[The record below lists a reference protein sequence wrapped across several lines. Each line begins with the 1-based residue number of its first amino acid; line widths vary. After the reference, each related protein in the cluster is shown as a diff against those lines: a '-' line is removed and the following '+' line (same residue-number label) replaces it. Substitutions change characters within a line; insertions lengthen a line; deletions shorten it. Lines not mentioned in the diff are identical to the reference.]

1 MPTKPWSTARLADA
15 NITLGI
21 DLIDL
26 LRTISSASSNAEARV
41 QAATSLVRHVDALW
55 GEEATKFAAECR
67 AIGGPALLIRSLLM
81 ETPECHQ
88 MVLVVLGNMAS
99 DAFDSQSAATKV
111 ALRGQPLWEALAPFL
126 QADVDVGTRCCAAA
140 ATQNLCHDDV
150 LGRGA
155 LDAGVPAALEAL
167 VNDGDDATKRY
178 ASGALFNLG
187 RACGWS
193 EELTMSDAAAEA
205 VADRLET
212 SRDEVAITNGAA
224 RRIQLAVRRR
234 AARLAAAQTEGA
246 EARPLDCLLYTSDA
260 ADE

>member
-41 QAATSLVRHVDALW
+41 QAATSLVRHVDAQW

-140 ATQNLCHDDV
+140 ATQNLCHDEE

-187 RACGWS
+187 RACFGLGRY
-193 EELTMSDAAAEA
+193 EQA
-205 VADRLET
+205 VAYQE
-212 SRDEVAITNGAA
+212 AA
-224 RRIQLAVRRR
+224 RAIHRMRPRWR
-234 AARLAAAQTEGA
+234 SSPRKRLQ
-246 EARPLDCLLYTSDA
+246 
-260 ADE
+260 